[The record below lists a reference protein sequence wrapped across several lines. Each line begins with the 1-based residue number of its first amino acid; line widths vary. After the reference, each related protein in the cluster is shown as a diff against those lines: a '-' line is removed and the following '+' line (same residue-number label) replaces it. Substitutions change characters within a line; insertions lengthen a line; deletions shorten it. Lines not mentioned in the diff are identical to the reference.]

1 MWEAIQYV
9 TTGLTL
15 VAFLVTVIAWA
26 YKSKSEERERL
37 IKTASE
43 DKRADLVRSALEFFD
58 VDTTGLTPE
67 QKYELA
73 LAQIHARAQRFR
85 TTSIVVCVLAVILAA
100 VSAYAISQNGSKPPP
115 PTAVEPKP
123 SLPTKEGPKAPPTK
137 ERIFDSRGPNK
148 ISLASST
155 EWNYPNDVVRV
166 RGTVVTNGKPL
177 TISAAKLIAEDASV
191 VSSELPM
198 LAASGQAGADGALG
212 RGGAGAGEAGARG
225 TDGLSG
231 ANGESG
237 LATGAVAIEAA
248 VFEGRLRVSVSG
260 GAGGNGGRGGNGGN
274 GGNRSRGEASQPGV
288 VDCASG
294 PGWGGR
300 GGDGGAAGRG
310 GDGGPGGSAATVSF
324 RIKDSFSGLIEAS
337 AKGGAGGRGGLA
349 GSPGQGGAGGPEG
362 EARGLC
368 RSAGR
373 TGANGTTGMT
383 SSAGT
388 QGQSGADGR
397 ILVDLPNVTTEA
409 IGEYRY
415 ESR

>member
-1 MWEAIQYV
+1 MWESIQYV

-15 VAFLVTVIAWA
+15 VAFLVSVIAWV

-43 DKRADLVRSALEFFD
+43 DKRADLVRSALEFFE
-58 VDTTGLTPE
+58 VDTTGLTQE

-85 TTSIVVCVLAVILAA
+85 TTAIVVCVLAVILA
-100 VSAYAISQNGSKPPP
+100 VVTAYAISQDSSKPY
-115 PTAVEPKP
+115 
-123 SLPTKEGPKAPPTK
+123 SNEGPKTSSTK

-155 EWNYPNDVVRV
+155 EWNYPDDTVRV

-177 TISAAKLIAEDASV
+177 AIKATRLIAEDASIV
-191 VSSELPM
+191 VSELPL
-198 LAASGQAGADGALG
+198 LAASGRDGASGTLG

-225 TDGLSG
+225 TDGQAGS
-231 ANGESG
+231 NGESG
-237 LATGAVAIEAA
+237 LGPGAVAIEAA
-248 VFEGRLRVSVSG
+248 AFEGRLRVSVSG

-274 GGNRSRGEASQPGV
+274 GGNGARGEASRPGI

-300 GGDGGAAGRG
+300 GGNGGDAGRG
-310 GDGGPGGSAATVSF
+310 GDGGSGGSAATVSY
-324 RIKDSFSGLIEAS
+324 RIKDSFSGSIEAS
-337 AKGGAGGRGGLA
+337 AKGGAGGQGGLA
-349 GSPGQGGAGGPEG
+349 GSPGQGGAGGTEG

-368 RSAGR
+368 DPAGR
-373 TGANGTTGMT
+373 NGANGTTGTT
-383 SSAGT
+383 SSPGT
-388 QGQSGADGR
+388 HGRSGADGR
-397 ILVDLPNVTTEA
+397 ILVDLPNVTTEVS
-409 IGEYRY
+409 GEYGY
-415 ESR
+415 ESS

>member
-15 VAFLVTVIAWA
+15 VAFLVTVVAWA

-58 VDTTGLTPE
+58 VDTTGLTKE

-85 TTSIVVCVLAVILAA
+85 TTAITVCVLAVILA
-100 VSAYAISQNGSKPPP
+100 VISAYAISQTPPP
-115 PTAVEPKP
+115 NGEKPKVQP
-123 SLPTKEGPKAPPTK
+123 QSKGEPKAPLR

-148 ISLASST
+148 ISLTSST
-155 EWNYPNDVVRV
+155 EWNYPSDVIRL
-166 RGTVVTNGKPL
+166 RGTVVTNGKAL
-177 TISAAKLIAEDASV
+177 AIRAEKLISEDARV
-191 VSSELPM
+191 VAFESPVVG
-198 LAASGQAGADGALG
+198 ASGRNGADGAA
-212 RGGAGAGEAGARG
+212 GGAGTGAGEAGARG
-225 TDGLSG
+225 TEGQSG
-231 ANGESG
+231 GNGEPGVASG
-237 LATGAVAIEAA
+237 PVAIEATT
-248 VFEGRLRVSVSG
+248 FEGRLSVLASG
-260 GAGGNGGRGGNGGN
+260 GDGGDGGRGGNGGN
-274 GGNRSRGEASQPGV
+274 GGNGARGEASRPGV
-288 VDCASG
+288 IDCASG

-324 RIKDSFSGLIEAS
+324 RIKESFSGSIEAL
-337 AKGGAGGRGGLA
+337 AKGAAGGRAGLA
-349 GSPGQGGAGGPEG
+349 GSPGQRGVGGPEG

-368 RSAGR
+368 RPAGR
-373 TGANGTTGMT
+373 NGANGADGA
-383 SSAGT
+383 SSAAGV
-388 QGQSGADGR
+388 QGQNGSAGR
-397 ILVDLPNVTTEA
+397 ILVDLPHVTTEA
-409 IGEYRY
+409 IGEYKY